1 MTQRVVDMIQRRAH
15 HRTPGRIISLRETT
29 RVAIMERARRARV
42 TVATTTRRV
51 RATAATNTRRVRATA
66 ITLRVNHTVAG
77 PCSGDSLKKPFLASL
92 AVD

>member
-1 MTQRVVDMIQRRAH
+1 MIQRRAH
-15 HRTPGRIISLRETT
+15 HRTPGRIISRRATT
-29 RVAIMERARRARV
+29 RAEIMDLARRARV
-42 TVATTTRRV
+42 TVATT
-51 RATAATNTRRVRATA
+51 TRRVRATA